1 MLKVAHRF
9 LAVLI
14 VFALIG
20 SPTAH
25 LAQPALV
32 AAQMMA
38 DMPCDMTMPMTSP
51 TADAGQGT
59 PMLPCKGLTPDCM
72 KQMGCVV
79 DVALPAR
86 LASADLAVPFST
98 VDYWSAWPSMS
109 GVVRAPEPLP
119 PRTA

>member
-1 MLKVAHRF
+1 MLKVAHRLLTVF
-9 LAVLI
+9 LMFVL
-14 VFALIG
+14 VG
-20 SPTAH
+20 GPTVH

-32 AAQMMA
+32 AAQAMA
-38 DMPCDMTMPMTSP
+38 DMPCGMTMPMP
-51 TADAGQGT
+51 DVEQGT
-59 PMLPCKGLTPDCM
+59 PTPPCKGLTPDCM

-86 LASADLAVPFST
+86 LASADLAVAFST

-109 GVVRAPEPLP
+109 GVVREPEPLP